1 MPIWDGCDSL
11 SSLGD
16 SEVTE
21 PSNNNTTDLS
31 GMSRLQEKEEMIKS
45 QVTSPPTVSPTM
57 SQQRKVR
64 AKENNGALS
73 AIAIHLACNRRNCN
87 VDMAERALLVE
98 APSTE
103 DLQEIQ
109 ERWDLSGRE
118 CQDQLLH
125 S

>member
-1 MPIWDGCDSL
+1 MSDGENCDSL

-21 PSNNNTTDLS
+21 TSNNNTTDLS

-64 AKENNGALS
+64 APTTSGPGSTKSVTTSLPNISPTNKSLIGGEQS
-73 AIAIHLACNRRNCN
+73 LAEPRR
-87 VDMAERALLVE
+87 L
-98 APSTE
+98 
-103 DLQEIQ
+103 
-109 ERWDLSGRE
+109 
-118 CQDQLLH
+118 
-125 S
+125 